1 MLYQIFVSFHHNF
14 ICSSYSQQ
22 DLTLYNY
29 WLAVKCSLL
38 SRHELSLKHSGF
50 SCSTCICLNIVVSF
64 YETFCLHGYIQSR
77 PSAIIWTLKPESHWW
92 DKREQTVIDEHTNH
106 LCHTI
111 NCWYAS
117 TNCTLPWQ
125 KTNRWVGNC
134 CTLKIHIMYSRDSSL
149 WTQQHP
155 DNKSL
160 CLVWKFFDKTDQWQ
174 YLRSLVPSVWLWLI
188 ETMAEGLLWMWPCK

>member
-1 MLYQIFVSFHHNF
+1 VLTA
-14 ICSSYSQQ
+14 QQ
-22 DLTLYNY
+22 T
-29 WLAVKCSLL
+29 WIKP
-38 SRHELSLKHSGF
+38 
-50 SCSTCICLNIVVSF
+50 
-64 YETFCLHGYIQSR
+64 ETFWIQLFHLYMFEHSSILLWNILFTWSH
-77 PSAIIWTLKPESHWW
+77 PEQASAIIWTLKPESHWW

-160 CLVWKFFDKTDQWQ
+160 CLVCKFFDKTDQWQ

-188 ETMAEGLLWMWPCK
+188 EMMAEGLLWMWPCK